1 MHIVRYRRGQDG
13 TPGVGVRDDGV
24 VRELPV
30 PSVAALLRER
40 VADLRALLG
49 APGDVVEDARL
60 LAPVDGATE
69 VWAAGVTYLR
79 SREARMEES
88 SEADIYGRVYEAAR
102 PELFFKSAAWR
113 VVVDGEPVA
122 IRADSGLDVPEPE
135 LALVVNRFGEIA
147 GYLVCNDMS
156 SRAIEG
162 ENPLYLP
169 QAKVYAGAC
178 ALSAGIRPVWEV
190 NGADLAVAVRVT
202 RDGVA
207 VWSGTTSTARLKRP
221 FAELVDYLF
230 RADHFPDGAV
240 LSTGTGLAP
249 AMDFTLQPAD
259 VVTIAIDGIGELT
272 NPVVVGKEHFEH
284 QRPGIEVESRP

>member
-1 MHIVRYRRGQDG
+1 MHIVRYRRGDDV
-13 TPGVGVRDDGV
+13 TARVGVRTDGV
-24 VRELPV
+24 VRSLPV
-30 PSVAALLRER
+30 ASIAALLGSRL
-40 VADLRALLG
+40 ADIRALTSE
-49 APGDVVEDARL
+49 PGDVVDDARL

-88 SEADIYGRVYEAAR
+88 SEADIYGRVYDAAR

-135 LALVVNRFGEIA
+135 LALVINRFGEIA

-156 SRAIEG
+156 SRSIEG

-178 ALSAGIRPVWEV
+178 ALSAGIRPAWEV
-190 NGADLAVAVRVT
+190 DGADLPVAVRVT

-207 VWSGTTSTARLKRP
+207 VWTGTTSTARLKRP

-230 RADHFPDGAV
+230 KADNFPAGAV

-249 AMDFTLQPAD
+249 AMDFTLRPGD
-259 VVTIAIDGIGELT
+259 VVTITIDGVGELT
-272 NPVVVGKEHFEH
+272 NPVVVGREHFEFL
-284 QRPGIEVESRP
+284 RP

>member
-1 MHIVRYRRGQDG
+1 MHIVRYRRNNDA
-13 TPGVGVRDDGV
+13 TARVGVRTDGV
-24 VRELPV
+24 VRSLPV
-30 PSVAALLRER
+30 ASIAALLGER
-40 VADLRALLG
+40 VADIRALVET
-49 APGDVVEDARL
+49 PGEVVDDARL

-88 SEADIYGRVYEAAR
+88 SEADIYGRVYDAAR

-135 LALVVNRFGEIA
+135 LALVINRFGEIA

-156 SRAIEG
+156 SRSIEG

-178 ALSAGIRPVWEV
+178 ALSAGIRPAWEV
-190 NGADLAVAVRVT
+190 DGTDLPVAVRVT

-207 VWSGTTSTARLKRP
+207 VWTGTTSTARLKRP

-230 RADHFPDGAV
+230 KADNFPAGAV

-249 AMDFTLQPAD
+249 AMDFTLHPGD
-259 VVTIAIDGIGELT
+259 VVTITIDGVGELT
-272 NPVVVGKEHFEH
+272 NPVVVGREHFEFL
-284 QRPGIEVESRP
+284 RP

>member
-1 MHIVRYRRGQDG
+1 MHIVRYRRDNDA
-13 TPGVGVRDDGV
+13 TARVGVRTDGV
-24 VRELPV
+24 VRSLPV
-30 PSVAALLRER
+30 ASIAALLGSRL
-40 VADLRALLG
+40 ADIRALTSE
-49 APGDVVEDARL
+49 PGEAVDDARL

-88 SEADIYGRVYEAAR
+88 SEADIYGRVYDAAR

-135 LALVVNRFGEIA
+135 LALVINRFGEIA

-156 SRAIEG
+156 SRSIEG

-178 ALSAGIRPVWEV
+178 ALSAGIRPAWEV
-190 NGADLAVAVRVT
+190 DGSDLPVAVRVT

-207 VWSGTTSTARLKRP
+207 VWTGTTSTARLKRP

-230 RADHFPDGAV
+230 KADNFPAGAV

-249 AMDFTLQPAD
+249 AMDFTLHAGD
-259 VVTIAIDGIGELT
+259 VVTITIDGVGELT
-272 NPVVVGKEHFEH
+272 NPVVVGREHFEFL
-284 QRPGIEVESRP
+284 RP

>member
-1 MHIVRYRRGQDG
+1 MHIVRYRREHDD
-13 TPGVGVRDDGV
+13 TARVGVREDGV
-24 VRELPV
+24 VRELPA
-30 PSVAALLRER
+30 PSVAALLHET
-40 VADLRALLG
+40 VADLRELVAN
-49 APGDVVEDARL
+49 PGDVVDDARL
-60 LAPVDGATE
+60 LAPVDGGTE

-88 SEADIYGRVYEAAR
+88 SEADIYGRVYDAAR

-135 LALVVNRFGEIA
+135 LALVVNRFGELA

-156 SRAIEG
+156 SRSIEG

-178 ALSAGIRPVWEV
+178 ALSAGIRPAWEV
-190 NGADLAVAVRVT
+190 DGSDLAVAVRVT
-202 RDGVA
+202 REGAA
-207 VWSGTTSTARLKRP
+207 VWSGATSTARLKRP

-230 RADHFPDGAV
+230 RADNFPDGAV

-249 AMDFTLQPAD
+249 ALDFTLRPDD
-259 VVTIAIDGIGELT
+259 VVTITIDGVGELT
-272 NPVVVGKEHFEH
+272 NPVVVGKDHFDF
-284 QRPGIEVESRP
+284 QRP

>member
-1 MHIVRYRRGQDG
+1 MHIVRYRREHDD
-13 TPGVGVRDDGV
+13 TARVGVRADGV

-30 PSVAALLRER
+30 PSVAALLRES
-40 VADLRALLG
+40 VADLRELVAT
-49 APGDVVEDARL
+49 PGELVDDARL
-60 LAPVDGATE
+60 LAPVDGGTE

-88 SEADIYGRVYEAAR
+88 SEADIYGRVYDAAR

-113 VVVDGEPVA
+113 VVVDGDPIA

-135 LALVVNRFGEIA
+135 LALVINRFGEIA

-156 SRAIEG
+156 SRTIEG

-178 ALSAGIRPVWEV
+178 ALSAGIRPAWEV
-190 NGADLAVAVRVT
+190 DGTDLAVAVRVT
-202 RDGVA
+202 REGVA
-207 VWSGTTSTARLKRP
+207 VWSGATSTARLKRP

-230 RADHFPDGAV
+230 RADNFPDGAV

-249 AMDFTLQPAD
+249 AMDFTLRPDD
-259 VVTIAIDGIGELT
+259 VVTITIDGVGELT
-272 NPVVVGKEHFEH
+272 NPVVVGKEHFDF
-284 QRPGIEVESRP
+284 QRP

>member
-1 MHIVRYRRGQDG
+1 MHIVRYRLDHDE
-13 TPGVGVRDDGV
+13 TPRVGVREDGV
-24 VRELPV
+24 VRALPV

-40 VADLRALLG
+40 VADIRALLA
-49 APGDVVEDARL
+49 APGDVVDDAWL
-60 LAPVDGATE
+60 LAPVDGGTE

-88 SEADIYGRVYEAAR
+88 SEADIYGRVYDAER
-102 PELFFKSAAWR
+102 PEIFFKSAAWR
-113 VVVDGEPVA
+113 VVVDGDPVA

-135 LALVVNRFGEIA
+135 LAVVINRFGEIA
-147 GYLVCNDMS
+147 GYLVSNDMS
-156 SRAIEG
+156 SRSIEG

-178 ALSAGIRPVWEV
+178 ALSAGIRPAWEV
-190 NGADLAVAVRVT
+190 DGSDLAVAVRVT

-221 FAELVDYLF
+221 YTELVDYLF
-230 RADHFPDGAV
+230 RADNFPDGAV

-249 AMDFTLQPAD
+249 AMDFTLHPGD
-259 VVTIAIDGIGELT
+259 VVTIDIDGVGELT
-272 NPVVVGKEHFEH
+272 NPVVVGKEHFDH
-284 QRPGIEVESRP
+284 QRP

>member
-1 MHIVRYRRGQDG
+1 MHIVRYRRADDA
-13 TPGVGVRDDGV
+13 TPRVGVRTDGV
-24 VRELPV
+24 VRSLPV
-30 PSVAALLRER
+30 ASVAALLGARL
-40 VADLRALLG
+40 ADIQALTSE
-49 APGDVVEDARL
+49 PGDVVDDARL

-88 SEADIYGRVYEAAR
+88 SEADIYGRVYDAAR

-147 GYLVCNDMS
+147 GYLVSNDMS
-156 SRAIEG
+156 SRSIEG

-178 ALSAGIRPVWEV
+178 ALSAGIRPAWEV
-190 NGADLAVAVRVT
+190 DGSDLPVAVRVT

-207 VWSGTTSTARLKRP
+207 VWTGTTSTARLKRP
-221 FAELVDYLF
+221 FADLVDYLF
-230 RADHFPDGAV
+230 KADNFPAGAV

-249 AMDFTLQPAD
+249 ALDFTLREGD
-259 VVTIAIDGIGELT
+259 VVTITIDEVGELT
-272 NPVVVGKEHFEH
+272 NPVVVGREHFEFL
-284 QRPGIEVESRP
+284 RP

>member
-1 MHIVRYRRGQDG
+1 MHIVRYRREHDD
-13 TPGVGVRDDGV
+13 TARVGIRADGV

-30 PSVAALLRER
+30 PSVAALLRES
-40 VADLRALLG
+40 VADLRDLVAT
-49 APGDVVEDARL
+49 PGDVVDDARL
-60 LAPVDGATE
+60 LAPVDGGTE

-88 SEADIYGRVYEAAR
+88 SEADIYGRVYDAAR

-113 VVVDGEPVA
+113 VVVDGDPVA

-135 LALVVNRFGEIA
+135 LALVINRFGEIA

-178 ALSAGIRPVWEV
+178 ALSAGIRPAWEV
-190 NGADLAVAVRVT
+190 DGTDLAVAVRVT
-202 RDGVA
+202 REGVA
-207 VWSGTTSTARLKRP
+207 VWSGATSTARLKRP

-230 RADHFPDGAV
+230 RADNFPDGAV

-249 AMDFTLQPAD
+249 AMDFALRPDD
-259 VVTIAIDGIGELT
+259 VVTITIDGVGELT
-272 NPVVVGKEHFEH
+272 NPVVVGKEHFDF
-284 QRPGIEVESRP
+284 QRP

>member
-1 MHIVRYRRGQDG
+1 MASI
-13 TPGVGVRDDGV
+13 
-24 VRELPV
+24 
-30 PSVAALLRER
+30 AALLGSRL
-40 VADLRALLG
+40 ADIHALTSE
-49 APGDVVEDARL
+49 PGDVVDDARL

-79 SREARMEES
+79 SREARMEGEQR
-88 SEADIYGRVYEAAR
+88 GRHLRPGVDAAR

-135 LALVVNRFGEIA
+135 LALVINRFGEIA

-156 SRAIEG
+156 SRSIEG

-178 ALSAGIRPVWEV
+178 ALSAGIRPAWEV
-190 NGADLAVAVRVT
+190 DGADLPVAVRVT

-207 VWSGTTSTARLKRP
+207 VWTGTTSTARLKRP

-230 RADHFPDGAV
+230 KADNFPAGAV

-249 AMDFTLQPAD
+249 AMDFTLHRATSSP
-259 VVTIAIDGIGELT
+259 
-272 NPVVVGKEHFEH
+272 
-284 QRPGIEVESRP
+284 SRSTAWAS

>member
-1 MHIVRYRRGQDG
+1 MHIVRYRREHDD
-13 TPGVGVRDDGV
+13 TARVGVRADGV

-30 PSVAALLRER
+30 PSVAALLHES
-40 VADLRALLG
+40 VADLRELLA
-49 APGDVVEDARL
+49 APGNVVDDARL

-69 VWAAGVTYLR
+69 VWAAGVTYQR

-88 SEADIYGRVYEAAR
+88 SEADIYGRVYDAAR

-113 VVVDGEPVA
+113 VVVDGEPIA

-135 LALVVNRFGEIA
+135 LALVINRFGEIA
-147 GYLVCNDMS
+147 GYLVSNDMS
-156 SRAIEG
+156 SRSIEG

-190 NGADLAVAVRVT
+190 DGSDLAVAVRVT
-202 RDGVA
+202 REGVA
-207 VWSGTTSTARLKRP
+207 VWSGATSTARLKRP

-230 RADHFPDGAV
+230 RADNFPDGAV

-249 AMDFTLQPAD
+249 AMDFTLRPDD
-259 VVTIAIDGIGELT
+259 VVTITIDGVGELT
-272 NPVVVGKEHFEH
+272 NPVVVGKEHFDF
-284 QRPGIEVESRP
+284 QRP

>member
-1 MHIVRYRRGQDG
+1 MHIVRYRLEHDDTARI
-13 TPGVGVRDDGV
+13 GVRSDGV
-24 VRELPV
+24 LRALPAV
-30 PSVAALLRER
+30 PSMAALLRLPL
-40 VADLRALLG
+40 ADLRGALA
-49 APGDVVEDARL
+49 APGEVVEGAAL
-60 LAPVDGATE
+60 LAPVDGGTE

-88 SEADIYGRVYEAAR
+88 TEADIYGRVYDAAR

-113 VVVDGEPVA
+113 VVVDGDPVA

-135 LALVVNRFGEIA
+135 LALVVNALGEIV

-156 SRAIEG
+156 SRSIEG

-178 ALSAGIRPVWEV
+178 ALSAGIRPAWEV
-190 NGADLAVAVRVT
+190 AGDDLPVAVRVT

-207 VWSGTTSTARLKRP
+207 VWSGTTSTARIKRP
-221 FAELVDYLF
+221 LAELVSYLF
-230 RADHFPDGAV
+230 AADNFPDGAV

-249 AMDFTLQPAD
+249 AMDFTLRPDD
-259 VVTIAIDGIGELT
+259 VVTITIDGVGELT
-272 NPVVVGKEHFEH
+272 NPVVMGKEHFAH
-284 QRPGIEVESRP
+284 LRP

>member
-1 MHIVRYRRGQDG
+1 MHIVRYRREHDD
-13 TPGVGVRDDGV
+13 TARVGVRADGV

-30 PSVAALLRER
+30 PSVAALLRES
-40 VADLRALLG
+40 VADLRDLVAT
-49 APGDVVEDARL
+49 PGDVVDDARL
-60 LAPVDGATE
+60 LAPVDGGTE

-88 SEADIYGRVYEAAR
+88 SEADIYGRVYDAAR

-113 VVVDGEPVA
+113 VVVDGDPVA
-122 IRADSGLDVPEPE
+122 IRADSDLDVPEPE
-135 LALVVNRFGEIA
+135 LALVINRFGEIA

-178 ALSAGIRPVWEV
+178 ALSAGIRPAWEV
-190 NGADLAVAVRVT
+190 DGTDLAVAVRVT
-202 RDGVA
+202 REGVA
-207 VWSGTTSTARLKRP
+207 VWSGATSTARLKRP

-230 RADHFPDGAV
+230 RADNFPDGAV

-249 AMDFTLQPAD
+249 AMDFALRPDD
-259 VVTIAIDGIGELT
+259 VVTITIDGVGELT
-272 NPVVVGKEHFEH
+272 NPVVVGKEHFDF
-284 QRPGIEVESRP
+284 QRP

>member
-1 MHIVRYRRGQDG
+1 MHIVRYRREHDD
-13 TPGVGVRDDGV
+13 TARVGVRADGV

-30 PSVAALLRER
+30 PSVAALLRMS
-40 VADLRALLG
+40 VADLRELVA
-49 APGDVVEDARL
+49 APGDAVDDARL
-60 LAPVDGATE
+60 LAPVDGGTE

-88 SEADIYGRVYEAAR
+88 SEADIYGRVYDAAR

-156 SRAIEG
+156 SRSIEG

-178 ALSAGIRPVWEV
+178 ALSAGIRPAWELD
-190 NGADLAVAVRVT
+190 GADLAVTVRVT

-207 VWSGTTSTARLKRP
+207 VWSGATSTARLKRP

-230 RADHFPDGAV
+230 RADNFPDGAV

-249 AMDFTLQPAD
+249 AMDFTLRPAD
-259 VVTIAIDGIGELT
+259 VVTITVDGVGELT
-272 NPVVVGKEHFEH
+272 NPVVVGREHFDF
-284 QRPGIEVESRP
+284 QRP

>member
-1 MHIVRYRRGQDG
+1 MHIVRYRRSDDA
-13 TPGVGVRDDGV
+13 TPRVGVRTDGV
-24 VRELPV
+24 VRSLPV
-30 PSVAALLRER
+30 ASIAALLDSRL
-40 VADLRALLG
+40 ADIRALTSE
-49 APGDVVEDARL
+49 PGDVVEDARL

-88 SEADIYGRVYEAAR
+88 SEADIYGRVYDAAR

-135 LALVVNRFGEIA
+135 LALVINRFGEIA

-178 ALSAGIRPVWEV
+178 ALSAGIRPAWEV
-190 NGADLAVAVRVT
+190 DGSDLTVSVRVT

-221 FAELVDYLF
+221 FAELVDHLF
-230 RADHFPDGAV
+230 RADNFPHGAV

-249 AMDFTLQPAD
+249 AMGFTLRAAD
-259 VVTIAIDGIGELT
+259 VVTIDIDGVGELT
-272 NPVVVGKEHFEH
+272 NPVVVGKEHFAH
-284 QRPGIEVESRP
+284 QHP